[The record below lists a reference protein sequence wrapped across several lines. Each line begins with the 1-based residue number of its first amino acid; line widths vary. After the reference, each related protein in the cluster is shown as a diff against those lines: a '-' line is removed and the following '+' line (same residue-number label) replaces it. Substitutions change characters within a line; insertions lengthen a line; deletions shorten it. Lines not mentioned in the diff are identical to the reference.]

1 MNLIDIATLAL
12 LGNGLFFFFVGTIG
26 LLRLPDVFTRMQAT
40 TKCDTLGAVS
50 VLAGLTIYSSDFF
63 TASKMVLI
71 IIFAVIANSTAA
83 HAISKAAY
91 ISGEQLYEGTVID
104 EYGRDRS

>member
-1 MNLIDIATLAL
+1 M
-12 LGNGLFFFFVGTIG
+12 FFFFVGTVG
-26 LLRLPDVFTRMQAT
+26 LLRLPDVFTRMHAT
-40 TKCDTLGAVS
+40 TKCDTLAAAS
-50 VLAGLTIYSSDFF
+50 VLAGLALYSADFF

-91 ISGEQLYEGTVID
+91 LSGERPCEAMVID
-104 EYGRDRS
+104 EYGRDRK